1 MDAIVDY
8 LLTARSSGR
17 EAKVRPRA
25 AAPAGPAALP
35 AERRDARGGGAPNLL
50 DLLRDRLGDETVRR
64 AIVRLIAPR

>member
-25 AAPAGPAALP
+25 AAPAGP